1 MTPLGIAIGLGVR
14 STYNPEG
21 TTASIVA
28 GVLDS
33 LSAGILIYTGLVE
46 LLARDFIFE
55 KVCLLLLLRVE
66 PDGFVQAMHKAP
78 LPKLLFNLGSI
89 LLGAGLMSLL
99 GRWA

>member
-55 KVCLLLLLRVE
+55 KVCLLLLLLIE
-66 PDGFVQAMHKAP
+66 FDA
-78 LPKLLFNLGSI
+78 LFRRCTKRLSQNCSSTLAAYF
-89 LLGAGLMSLL
+89 LVLV
-99 GRWA
+99 